1 MEHTSHSLGEYKDL
15 QLMELG
21 VRGGGRGVGRGVLNP
36 IKTLIIAVVEVEQQT
51 EMRWFYWH
59 YPVYDWSDTR

>member
-51 EMRWFYWH
+51 EMRWFY
-59 YPVYDWSDTR
+59 